1 VWATHAFASETG
13 TGLKRRTTGQPISE
27 RDSDA
32 LIGAAEHRPRK
43 EERTMGRGTG
53 SGLIGLGVVLAVVGA
68 VMRYAIE
75 AQPTGFDIVTAGG
88 ILLLVGL
95 LSVLVGLILVV
106 MGSRRSTTEREQI
119 SATPHGEQRVT
130 EHEGWVGP

>member
-1 VWATHAFASETG
+1 
-13 TGLKRRTTGQPISE
+13 
-27 RDSDA
+27 
-32 LIGAAEHRPRK
+32 
-43 EERTMGRGTG
+43 MGRGTG

-75 AQPTGFDIVTAGG
+75 AQPTGFDVVTAGG
-88 ILLLVGL
+88 ILLLVGI
-95 LSVLVGLILVV
+95 VAIVVGLILVV

-119 SATPHGEQRVT
+119 TTTPHGEERVT

>member
-1 VWATHAFASETG
+1 
-13 TGLKRRTTGQPISE
+13 LKQATTGQPISG
-27 RDSDA
+27 RGSDA
-32 LIGAAEHRPRK
+32 LIGAAENRPWK

-75 AQPTGFDIVTAGG
+75 AQPSGFDVVTAGG
-88 ILLLVGL
+88 ILLLVGVV
-95 LSVLVGLILVV
+95 SIVVGLLLVV

-119 SATPHGEQRVT
+119 SATPHGEERVT

>member
-1 VWATHAFASETG
+1 VT
-13 TGLKRRTTGQPISE
+13 E

-32 LIGAAEHRPRK
+32 LIGAAENGPRK

-68 VMRYAIE
+68 VMRYAVE
-75 AQPTGFDIVTAGG
+75 AQPTGFDNVTAGG

-95 LSVLVGLILVV
+95 LAIVVGLILVV

-119 SATPHGEQRVT
+119 SATPHGEERIT

>member
-1 VWATHAFASETG
+1 MSTRA
-13 TGLKRRTTGQPISE
+13 TGQPIFG

-32 LIGAAEHRPRK
+32 LIGAAENGPRK

-75 AQPTGFDIVTAGG
+75 AQPTGFDVVTAGG
-88 ILLLVGL
+88 ILLLVGVIAMSDILRHL
-95 LSVLVGLILVV
+95 LD
-106 MGSRRSTTEREQI
+106 
-119 SATPHGEQRVT
+119 
-130 EHEGWVGP
+130 

>member
-1 VWATHAFASETG
+1 MGWS
-13 TGLKRRTTGQPISE
+13 
-27 RDSDA
+27 
-32 LIGAAEHRPRK
+32 RK

-75 AQPTGFDIVTAGG
+75 AQPTGFDVVTAGG
-88 ILLLVGL
+88 ILLLVGIV
-95 LSVLVGLILVV
+95 SIVVGLILVV

-119 SATPHGEQRVT
+119 TATPHGEERVT

>member
-1 VWATHAFASETG
+1 LNGAA
-13 TGLKRRTTGQPISE
+13 TGQSICG

-32 LIGAAEHRPRK
+32 LTGAALGPRK
-43 EERTMGRGTG
+43 EEQTMGRGTG

-75 AQPTGFDIVTAGG
+75 AQPSGFDVVTAGG
-88 ILLLVGL
+88 ILLLVG
-95 LSVLVGLILVV
+95 VIAVVVGLVLVV

-119 SATPHGEQRVT
+119 TATPHGEERVT